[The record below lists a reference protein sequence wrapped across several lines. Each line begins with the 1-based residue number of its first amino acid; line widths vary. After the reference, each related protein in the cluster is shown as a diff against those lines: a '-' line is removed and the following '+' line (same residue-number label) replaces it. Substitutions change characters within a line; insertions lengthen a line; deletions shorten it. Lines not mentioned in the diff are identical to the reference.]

1 MKHRILLTLNDL
13 ANIVL
18 NLQQTI
24 RLKMHMQRVYIW
36 K

>member
-1 MKHRILLTLNDL
+1 MKHRILLTLSDL

-18 NLQQTI
+18 ELQQTMGL
-24 RLKMHMQRVYIW
+24 RMQMQGVYIW